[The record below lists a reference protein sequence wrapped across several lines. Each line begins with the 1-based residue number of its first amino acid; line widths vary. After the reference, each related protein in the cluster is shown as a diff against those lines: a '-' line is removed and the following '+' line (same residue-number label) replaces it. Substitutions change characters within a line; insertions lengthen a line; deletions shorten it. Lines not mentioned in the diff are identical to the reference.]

1 MLIRLWALLT
11 FQRLV
16 WLQHK
21 NGNITLAIAKNN
33 PFGGMIAE
41 IYWPYNI
48 RKVQL
53 LPDGKCGVGY
63 ISKWKFY
70 KE

>member
-16 WLQHK
+16 WLQHID
-21 NGNITLAIAKNN
+21 GDITLSIAKAN
-33 PFGGMIAE
+33 PFGGLSAE
-41 IYWPYNI
+41 IYWPLNI
-48 RKVQL
+48 RKVHL
-53 LPDGKCGVGY
+53 LPDGKCGEGY
-63 ISKWKFY
+63 ISQWKFY